1 MITIT
6 KQISRLPVI
15 ILSSKR
21 TGSTF
26 LTYHICE
33 LLKNDYNNLHE
44 FIEPAESKESNQIQ
58 KLLEVIDNQENY
70 VLKVHAYDLITVY
83 PPKIKNIIDTHNCFL
98 IRIRRRNTIDQI
110 ASHYIASE
118 RNIWG
123 YNKDTLYD
131 NTVKKIDI
139 NRIKRSIRFISTYNQ
154 IINKF
159 PGSFDLDLYYED
171 LPIIDGKSIKTPNP
185 ENYDEIWKII
195 SCMLLGTV

>member
-1 MITIT
+1 MITLAN
-6 KQISRLPVI
+6 QISRLPVI

-26 LTYHICE
+26 LTYQVCE
-33 LLKNDYNNLHE
+33 LLKNDCNNLHE
-44 FIEPAESKESNQIQ
+44 FIEPGVSNQME

-123 YNKDTLYD
+123 YNNDTLYD

-154 IINKF
+154 IIDNF
-159 PGSFDLDLYYED
+159 PVPFDLDLYYED

-195 SCMLLGTV
+195 SCMLLGTG

>member
-1 MITIT
+1 MITLAN
-6 KQISRLPVI
+6 QISRLPVI

-26 LTYHICE
+26 LTYQVCE
-33 LLKNDYNNLHE
+33 SLKNDYNNLHE
-44 FIEPAESKESNQIQ
+44 FIEPGISQIE
-58 KLLEVIDNQENY
+58 KLLEVIDNKENF

-123 YNKDTLYD
+123 YNNDTLYD

-139 NRIKRSIRFISTYNQ
+139 NRIKRSIKFISTYNQ
-154 IINKF
+154 IIDNF
-159 PGSFDLDLYYED
+159 PVTFDLDLYYED

-195 SCMLLGTV
+195 SCMLLGTG

>member
-1 MITIT
+1 MITLAN
-6 KQISRLPVI
+6 QISRLPVI

-26 LTYHICE
+26 LTYLVCE
-33 LLKNDYNNLHE
+33 SLKNDYNNLHE
-44 FIEPAESKESNQIQ
+44 FIEPGISQIE

-123 YNKDTLYD
+123 YNKDTQYD

-154 IINKF
+154 IIDNF
-159 PGSFDLDLYYED
+159 PVSFDLDLYYED

-185 ENYDEIWKII
+185 ENYDKIWKMIKLI
-195 SCMLLGTV
+195 KGSL

>member
-1 MITIT
+1 MITLA
-6 KQISRLPVI
+6 KQISRLPVV

-26 LTYHICE
+26 LTYYICE
-33 LLKNDYNNLHE
+33 SLKNNCDNLHE
-44 FIEPAESKESNQIQ
+44 FIEPAHSNQIQ

-98 IRIRRRNTIDQI
+98 IRIRRRNIIDQI

>member
-1 MITIT
+1 MITLAN
-6 KQISRLPVI
+6 QISRLPVV

-33 LLKNDYNNLHE
+33 LLKTDCNNLHE
-44 FIEPAESKESNQIQ
+44 FIEPAESNQME
-58 KLLEVIDNQENY
+58 KLLEVIDYHENY

-123 YNKDTLYD
+123 YNNDTLYD

-139 NRIKRSIRFISTYNQ
+139 NRIKRSIKFISTYNQ
-154 IINKF
+154 IIDNF
-159 PGSFDLDLYYED
+159 PVTFDLDLYYED

-195 SCMLLGTV
+195 SCMLLGTG

>member
-1 MITIT
+1 MITLAN
-6 KQISRLPVI
+6 QISRLPVI

-26 LTYHICE
+26 LTYQVCE
-33 LLKNDYNNLHE
+33 LLKNDCNNLHE
-44 FIEPAESKESNQIQ
+44 FIEPGVSNQME

-123 YNKDTLYD
+123 YNTDTLYD

-154 IINKF
+154 IIDNF
-159 PGSFDLDLYYED
+159 PVPFDLDLYYED

-185 ENYDEIWKII
+185 ENYDEIWKMIKL
-195 SCMLLGTV
+195 SKGSK

>member
-1 MITIT
+1 MITLAN
-6 KQISRLPVI
+6 QISRLPVV

-33 LLKNDYNNLHE
+33 LLKNDCNNLHE
-44 FIEPAESKESNQIQ
+44 FIEPAKSNQME

-98 IRIRRRNTIDQI
+98 IRIRRRNIIDQI

-123 YNKDTLYD
+123 YNKDTQYD

-139 NRIKRSIRFISTYNQ
+139 NRIKRSIGFISTYNQ
-154 IINKF
+154 AIDNF
-159 PGSFDLDLYYED
+159 PGSFDLDIYYED

-185 ENYDEIWKII
+185 ENYDEIWKMIKLI
-195 SCMLLGTV
+195 KGSL

>member
-1 MITIT
+1 MITLAN
-6 KQISRLPVI
+6 QISRLPVI

-26 LTYHICE
+26 LTYLVCE
-33 LLKNDYNNLHE
+33 SLKNDYNNLHE
-44 FIEPAESKESNQIQ
+44 FIEPGISQIE

-123 YNKDTLYD
+123 YNNDTLYD

-139 NRIKRSIRFISTYNQ
+139 NRIKRSIKFISTYNQ
-154 IINKF
+154 IIDNF
-159 PGSFDLDLYYED
+159 PVTFDLDLYYED

-195 SCMLLGTV
+195 SCMLLGTG

>member
-1 MITIT
+1 MLILAN
-6 KQISRLPVI
+6 QISRLPVI

-26 LTYHICE
+26 LTYHIYE

-44 FIEPAESKESNQIQ
+44 FIEPGISNQME

-123 YNKDTLYD
+123 YNNDTLYD

-139 NRIKRSIRFISTYNQ
+139 NRIKRSIIKISTYNQ
-154 IINKF
+154 LIDNF
-159 PGSFDLDLYYED
+159 PVSFDLDLYYED

-185 ENYDEIWKII
+185 ENYDEIWKTIKDFRI
-195 SCMLLGTV
+195 

>member
-1 MITIT
+1 MITLA
-6 KQISRLPVI
+6 KQISRLPVV

-26 LTYHICE
+26 LTYYICE
-33 LLKNDYNNLHE
+33 SLKNNCDNLHE
-44 FIEPAESKESNQIQ
+44 FIEPAHSNQIQ
-58 KLLEVIDNQENY
+58 KLLEAIDNQENY

-98 IRIRRRNTIDQI
+98 IRIRRRNIIDQI

-139 NRIKRSIRFISTYNQ
+139 NRIKRSIGFISAYNRT
-154 IINKF
+154 IDNF
-159 PGSFDLDLYYED
+159 PGSFDLDIYYED

-185 ENYDEIWKII
+185 DNYDEIWKMIKLI
-195 SCMLLGTV
+195 KGSI

>member
-1 MITIT
+1 MTVLAN
-6 KQISRLPVI
+6 QISRLPVV

-26 LTYHICE
+26 LTYHISE
-33 LLKNDYNNLHE
+33 LLKNDCNNLHE
-44 FIEPAESKESNQIQ
+44 FIEPGVSNQME

-70 VLKVHAYDLITVY
+70 VLKVHAYDLITAY

-98 IRIRRRNTIDQI
+98 IRIRRRNIIDQI

-118 RNIWG
+118 RKIWG
-123 YNKDTLYD
+123 YNKDTQYD

-139 NRIKRSIRFISTYNQ
+139 NRIKRSMGFISTYNQ
-154 IINKF
+154 AINNF
-159 PGSFDLDLYYED
+159 PVPFDLDLYYED

-185 ENYDEIWKII
+185 ENYDKIWKMIKLI
-195 SCMLLGTV
+195 KGSK

>member
-1 MITIT
+1 MITLAN
-6 KQISRLPVI
+6 QISRLPVI

-26 LTYHICE
+26 LTYQVCE

-44 FIEPAESKESNQIQ
+44 FIEPAESNQME
-58 KLLEVIDNQENY
+58 KLLEVIDYHENY

-123 YNKDTLYD
+123 YNNDTLYD
-131 NTVKKIDI
+131 KTVKKIDI

-154 IINKF
+154 IIDNF
-159 PGSFDLDLYYED
+159 PVPFDLDLYYED

-185 ENYDEIWKII
+185 ENYDEIWKMI
-195 SCMLLGTV
+195 SCMLLGT

>member
-1 MITIT
+1 MITLAN
-6 KQISRLPVI
+6 QISRLPVV
-15 ILSSKR
+15 ILFSKR

-26 LTYHICE
+26 LTSYICE
-33 LLKNDYNNLHE
+33 LLKTDYNNLHE
-44 FIEPAESKESNQIQ
+44 FSEPAESNQME
-58 KLLEVIDNQENY
+58 KLLEVIDYHENY

-123 YNKDTLYD
+123 YNTDTLYD

-139 NRIKRSIRFISTYNQ
+139 NRIKRSIKFISTYNQ
-154 IINKF
+154 IIDNF
-159 PGSFDLDLYYED
+159 PVTFDLDLYYED

-195 SCMLLGTV
+195 SCMLLGTG

>member
-1 MITIT
+1 MITLAN
-6 KQISRLPVI
+6 QISRLPVV

-26 LTYHICE
+26 LTYQVCE
-33 LLKNDYNNLHE
+33 SLKNDYNNLHE
-44 FIEPAESKESNQIQ
+44 FIEPGISQIE

-123 YNKDTLYD
+123 YNNDTLYD

-154 IINKF
+154 IIDNF
-159 PGSFDLDLYYED
+159 PVPFDLDLYYED

-195 SCMLLGTV
+195 SCMLLVTG

>member
-1 MITIT
+1 MITLT

-26 LTYHICE
+26 LTYQVCE

-44 FIEPAESKESNQIQ
+44 FIEPGISQIE

-123 YNKDTLYD
+123 YNNDTLYD
-131 NTVKKIDI
+131 KTVKKIDI

-154 IINKF
+154 IIDNF
-159 PGSFDLDLYYED
+159 PVPFDLDLYYED

-195 SCMLLGTV
+195 SCMLLVTG

>member
-1 MITIT
+1 MTALAN
-6 KQISRLPVI
+6 QISRLPVV

-26 LTYHICE
+26 LTHHICE
-33 LLKNDYNNLHE
+33 SLKNDCNNLHE
-44 FIEPAESKESNQIQ
+44 FIEPAESNQIQ
-58 KLLEVIDNQENY
+58 KLLEVIDNHENY

-83 PPKIKNIIDTHNCFL
+83 PSKIKNIIDTHNCFL
-98 IRIRRRNTIDQI
+98 IRIRRRNIIDQI

-131 NTVKKIDI
+131 TAVKKIDI
-139 NRIKRSIRFISTYNQ
+139 NRIKRSIGFISTYNQ
-154 IINKF
+154 AIDNF
-159 PGSFDLDLYYED
+159 SGSFDLDIYYED

-185 ENYDEIWKII
+185 ENYEEIWKMIELI
-195 SCMLLGTV
+195 KGSK